1 MNKVKLGKQVAF
13 DAAVQQIECNPND
26 RAHLGAVLT
35 RGKQVVWGTNIMG
48 KTHPDSQVWKDGVQ
62 IVKGVHAEQMTLI
75 KGRKFTDGGI
85 LYVARVTKAKNLA
98 LASPCSVCRYLIK
111 ESNIK
116 RVHYSV
122 GPNEWGEWN
131 V

>member
-1 MNKVKLGKQVAF
+1 MNKIELGKQAAF
-13 DAAVQQIECNPND
+13 EAALQQRKYNPSD
-26 RAHLGAVLT
+26 RAHLGAALT
-35 RGKQVVWGTNIMG
+35 RGKQVVWGINIMG
-48 KTHPDSQVWKDGVQ
+48 KTHPNSQVWENGVQ
-62 IVKGVHAEQMTLI
+62 IIKGVHAEQMTLI

-85 LYVARVTKAKNLA
+85 LYVARITKARNLA
-98 LASPCSVCRYLIK
+98 LASPCAVCRYLIR

-116 RVHYSV
+116 KVHYSV